1 MTFNRMQQDKNFKN
15 RVINDTDNN
24 YENLITEIK
33 QELKLKEPRNL
44 TLKSQYHSK
53 QKATDI
59 SIVDKDK
66 KEILEDIKLL
76 SNSPKKQKN
85 KGSMSKKST
94 NLQIKSIIQKHDSG
108 SKSVANLQS
117 LYGPGAST
125 G

>member
-44 TLKSQYHSK
+44 TLKSQYPSK

-76 SNSPKKQKN
+76 SNSPKK
-85 KGSMSKKST
+85 
-94 NLQIKSIIQKHDSG
+94 
-108 SKSVANLQS
+108 
-117 LYGPGAST
+117 
-125 G
+125 